1 MNGYQTSGMIEL
13 SERTVIDQVV
23 ARLIDRYPALSASTV
38 SDVVRAIHSRYD
50 GRPLRDYVPLFVE
63 RHAKSAL
70 EQLRLVSP
78 VPGEASL

>member
-1 MNGYQTSGMIEL
+1 VIEL
-13 SERTVIDQVV
+13 SEQTVIDQVV
-23 ARLIDRYPALSASTV
+23 ARLTDRYPAISVPTV
-38 SDVVRAIHSRYD
+38 SEVVRDIHSRYD

-70 EQLRLVSP
+70 EQQLRLVSP